1 MKINVLSLCGC
12 FILSAWQLVH
22 LINFSIVYWPNR
34 RKLMFHC
41 GILFSLF
48 FEITMKK
55 NPMLGQYSTL
65 NCYSMATLIK
75 EPWGDYWHCV
85 RVFLL
90 VSLHFPFPMYILT
103 TVKLTDSVI
112 HLATSTV
119 VAYCLPLVANTN
131 QLAVSIIYIEITG
144 NVQKYCFNPH

>member
-22 LINFSIVYWPNR
+22 LINCLIVHWPNIW
-34 RKLMFHC
+34 KLMFHC
-41 GILFSLF
+41 RILFSLF

-85 RVFLL
+85 RVFVL

-112 HLATSTV
+112 HLATSAV

-131 QLAVSIIYIEITG
+131 HLAFSIIYIDSYR
-144 NVQKYCFNPH
+144 KCAMLLL